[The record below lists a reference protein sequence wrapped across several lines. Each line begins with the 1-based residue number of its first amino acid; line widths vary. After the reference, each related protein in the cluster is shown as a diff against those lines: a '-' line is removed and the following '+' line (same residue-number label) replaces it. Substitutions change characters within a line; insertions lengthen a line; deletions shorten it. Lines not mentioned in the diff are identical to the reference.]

1 MLREI
6 RASDFASLI
15 ELRSATRQNAM
26 SARELEAIGVTETSM
41 KAAIKGTHRGWLVEC
56 EGHLVGFAMG
66 DAKAQELTVIALL
79 PDFEGKGYGAR
90 LLKRVEEWL
99 AEQGCSEIWLTTDV
113 DQSLR
118 AYGFYISQGWKDE
131 KMEDGLRYMT
141 KDLGS

>member
-26 SARELEAIGVTETSM
+26 SARELEAIGVTEPSM
-41 KAAIKGTHRGWLVEC
+41 KAAIK
-56 EGHLVGFAMG
+56 
-66 DAKAQELTVIALL
+66 
-79 PDFEGKGYGAR
+79 GAR